1 MRSSRWHS
9 KVQSSFFEA
18 SDNYRSGKGGRGEI
32 AEGGEGKKVPNFKYR
47 AGSSLPKQIWLAAA
61 APADGAA
68 GASVV

>member
-1 MRSSRWHS
+1 MYGLRSSIFYALRC
-9 KVQSSFFEA
+9 
-18 SDNYRSGKGGRGEI
+18 RSGKGGRGEI

-68 GASVV
+68 GATVV